1 MKKRA
6 KQSPF
11 LLVFL
16 LLFAVSF
23 PAQAQKQVIKIWPDL
38 APGSEN
44 KENKEQWN
52 DSSSVTNVYQPDL
65 TVFIPGHH
73 AESMPAIIVFPGG
86 GYRNVVMGKEGYKI
100 ARWLNEN
107 GIAAFVLK
115 YRLDVDEALHD
126 AQRAVRV
133 VRSSAGKY
141 GLDPNKIGA
150 IGFSAGGHLAGNLCI
165 NNRVYERYDDLDT
178 VSDRPDFWIGVY
190 GAYGNIVGSGNRS
203 CSRRLDAREN
213 IPPAFLVQ
221 AGNDSKVSPLNSTGM
236 YKYLYEKG
244 VPAELHIYEQG
255 EHGFALERN
264 RGPAVT
270 STVDSWSARLLEWL
284 KLRGIL

>member
-11 LLVFL
+11 LLIFL

-23 PAQAQKQVIKIWPDL
+23 PAQAQKRVIKIWPDL

-44 KENKEQWN
+44 KENNEQWN

-65 TVFIPGHH
+65 TVFLPADH
-73 AESMPAIIVFPGG
+73 AGPMPAILVFPGG
-86 GYRNVVMGKEGYKI
+86 GYRNVVMEKEGYKI

-133 VRSSAGKY
+133 VRSSAGEY
-141 GLDPNKIGA
+141 GLDPNKIGV

-165 NNRVYERYDDLDT
+165 NNRVYDRYDDLDT

-190 GAYGNIVGSGNRS
+190 GAYGNIVGQENGHGGRKFK
-203 CSRRLDAREN
+203 AREN

-270 STVDSWSARLLEWL
+270 STVDSWSARLLDWL